1 MVERDVGGERV
12 NELVLSHERIVRGF
26 RVSIR
31 HVFFV
36 QREMKMAREIG
47 REFRVVTCGFRG
59 SETNLSSQVD
69 RW

>member
-31 HVFFV
+31 HLFFGSEGDENGE
-36 QREMKMAREIG
+36 RNWEGISGCEM
-47 REFRVVTCGFRG
+47 RVSG

>member
-31 HVFFV
+31 HVFF
-36 QREMKMAREIG
+36 
-47 REFRVVTCGFRG
+47 C
-59 SETNLSSQVD
+59 SERDENGE
-69 RW
+69 RNWE